1 MLMTITDSRV
11 VYIAIQWHQG
21 SNRSLRI
28 MPIILCKVT
37 LGEMLYI
44 KGPFLNPFSILFK
57 QPKWSLPN
65 YLFSLHWVYYLLLL
79 LLSKDGHWLPPPKA
93 LHFSMLSASLLI
105 VIPLTDLSNMLT
117 RPLLLRRVWSILK
130 TIKPSSRP
138 TILLLQLLEDSLFA
152 WCQLPPIIQVSS
164 SLI

>member
-1 MLMTITDSRV
+1 MTLADSRV

-37 LGEMLYI
+37 LSEMLYI

-65 YLFSLHWVYYLLLL
+65 YLFSLH
-79 LLSKDGHWLPPPKA
+79 
-93 LHFSMLSASLLI
+93 
-105 VIPLTDLSNMLT
+105 
-117 RPLLLRRVWSILK
+117 
-130 TIKPSSRP
+130 
-138 TILLLQLLEDSLFA
+138 
-152 WCQLPPIIQVSS
+152 
-164 SLI
+164 